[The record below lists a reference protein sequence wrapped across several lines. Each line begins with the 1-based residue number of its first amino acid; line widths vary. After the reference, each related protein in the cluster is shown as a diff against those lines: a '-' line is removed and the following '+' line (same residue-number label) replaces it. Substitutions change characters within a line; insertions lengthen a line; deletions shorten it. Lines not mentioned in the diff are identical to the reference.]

1 MRISRKDMKKEL
13 PKIDMFKNYVGQLI
27 FRICVFLFLL
37 WAYFFRHEYFE
48 LIITK
53 SDELKWQAMGFSV
66 EEMKE
71 MLFSQASIWWVWVV
85 WALFMLHMIFQMIPE
100 SKYITM
106 GSRKNFAKHFHPVED
121 YDKLEMYQYVQKNN
135 LGAVWTL
142 LVWLG
147 FNGIFGALYV
157 FGIIGIPELILLTG
171 AYFVC
176 DLICVVIWCPFQ
188 RFLIKNRCCV
198 NCRIFNWGYFMIFT
212 PCLFIRNFFTW
223 SLFFTSVVLL
233 IRWEITLLRYPERFW
248 EGSNSILQCENCQD
262 KICKQKGMKLFDE
275 QGHIIKLKKA
285 KEN

>member
-66 EEMKE
+66 EEMRE
-71 MLFSQASIWWVWVV
+71 VIFNQASIWWVWVV

-106 GSRKNFAKHFHPVED
+106 GSRKNFAKHYHPVED

-198 NCRIFNWGYFMIFT
+198 NCRIF
-212 PCLFIRNFFTW
+212 
-223 SLFFTSVVLL
+223 
-233 IRWEITLLRYPERFW
+233 FW
-248 EGSNSILQCENCQD
+248 
-262 KICKQKGMKLFDE
+262 
-275 QGHIIKLKKA
+275 
-285 KEN
+285 